1 MVEDSLSSNCCDI
14 GACFLSALIFIQKHE
29 VIHAEFQV
37 FQADKLGGHQDCEKF
52 PISDSVSSL

>member
-14 GACFLSALIFIQKHE
+14 GACFLSALIFIQRHE
-29 VIHAEFQV
+29 VIHAE